1 MCAGWP
7 VTLVGMSWIPSLY
20 KARGVPTKQTVCAI
34 CADRTRG
41 RTRRVELG
49 YGVWVWLCEP
59 HAGGFLV
66 QRSGR
71 DLVVTLTRLWE
82 AHGCLTAPRRKALTA
97 HLQALQSTAPAP
109 RPRPGSYTWPGLRRL
124 AEQRFA
130 AGTSFHATRREV
142 LGLCPGGA
150 ARPPS
155 LRTLRRWHGE
165 RRWLTAAPP

>member
-1 MCAGWP
+1 MP
-7 VTLVGMSWIPSLY
+7 WIPSLY

-41 RTRRVELG
+41 KTRRVELG
-49 YGVWVWLCEP
+49 YGVAVWLCEP

-82 AHGCLTAPRRKALTA
+82 AHGCLTATRRKALRA
-97 HLQALQSTAPAP
+97 HLDALQSVKPAKKP
-109 RPRPGSYTWPGLRRL
+109 RQRPGSYTWPTLRQL
-124 AEQRFA
+124 AEERFA
-130 AGTSFHATRREV
+130 AGTSFHATRQEV
-142 LGLCPGGA
+142 LRLCPGGA

-155 LRTLRRWHGE
+155 LRTLRRWYGE
-165 RRWLTAAPP
+165 RRWLAPKPP

>member
-1 MCAGWP
+1 MA
-7 VTLVGMSWIPSLY
+7 WIPSLY

-41 RTRRVELG
+41 TTQRVELG
-49 YGVWVWLCEP
+49 YGVAVWLCAP

-82 AHGCLTAPRRKALTA
+82 AHGCLTPARRKALTA
-97 HLQALQSTAPAP
+97 HLHALQSPAP
-109 RPRPGSYTWPGLRRL
+109 VAKPRARPGSYTWPTLRRH

-130 AGTSFHATRREV
+130 AGASFANPVGDV
-142 LGLCPGGA
+142 LGRCDSGP

-155 LRTLRRWHGE
+155 MRTLRRWRGE
-165 RRWLTAAPP
+165 RRWLAPSPP